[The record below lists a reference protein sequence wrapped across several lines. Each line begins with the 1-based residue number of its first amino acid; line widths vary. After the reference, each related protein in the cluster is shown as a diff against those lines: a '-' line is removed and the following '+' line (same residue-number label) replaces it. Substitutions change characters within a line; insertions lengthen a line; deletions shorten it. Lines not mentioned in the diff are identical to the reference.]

1 MSQVKLV
8 YVPEGDRDDEIA
20 FFSPSWIAIL
30 RKYPSITLS
39 VENAYRI
46 KDGGEYL
53 DNPKKDATKP
63 MIIKLVSEK
72 IEDVRKMQREL
83 YVFVLNLFGDKLK
96 DMYDSVA
103 RKALIDVLGLQPGW
117 LAAKPLVGGQK
128 SSKTKEYLKLAQA
141 PCDWSDEEGAPTPAT
156 RSRSESGISSAS
168 ERDNSLSTP
177 KDTQKPFG
185 LLWKFDSSVNVT
197 REKVVALMKSIESN
211 SGDVVFSYQWFGSS
225 SLTDTLLVCSS
236 SLEKLKGVSMAF
248 SLVGSMPEALSGPF
262 FSEVPEGTFKL

>member
-8 YVPEGDRDDEIA
+8 YVPEGDRDD
-20 FFSPSWIAIL
+20 
-30 RKYPSITLS
+30 
-39 VENAYRI
+39 
-46 KDGGEYL
+46 GEYL

-96 DMYDSVA
+96 NMYDSTA

-117 LAAKPLVGGQK
+117 LAVKLQ
-128 SSKTKEYLKLAQA
+128 TKEYLKLAQA

-156 RSRSESGISSAS
+156 RSRSA
-168 ERDNSLSTP
+168 
-177 KDTQKPFG
+177 
-185 LLWKFDSSVNVT
+185 VNVT

-211 SGDVVFSYQWFGSS
+211 SGDVVFSYQWFESS

-236 SLEKLKGVSMAF
+236 SLERLKGVSMAF
-248 SLVGSMPEALSGPF
+248 SLVGSTPEALSGPF